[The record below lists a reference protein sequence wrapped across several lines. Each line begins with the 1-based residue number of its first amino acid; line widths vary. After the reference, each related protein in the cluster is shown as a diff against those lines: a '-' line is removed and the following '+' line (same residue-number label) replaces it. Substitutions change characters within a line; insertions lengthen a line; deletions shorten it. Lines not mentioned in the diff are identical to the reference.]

1 MSHHVLFCYMK
12 GKYCDSQ
19 YTAEWDRSFFALADE
34 SSDAT
39 LEATTTV
46 VYATRN
52 SKYSISI
59 PVVIFEKENNLTD
72 GSLYLLT
79 EQEAVDQFLGYF
91 GYLTVSLNNVTLAPE
106 NNLALFISEG
116 DFIAEIAT
124 NDTVVFAPV
133 IYTDI
138 YLNGYSQYDLVG
150 GFDGKTDAVFLATS
164 PWHVSH
170 FFKLLSLFFRQ

>member
-1 MSHHVLFCYMK
+1 MSHHTCFCCVQ
-12 GKYCDSQ
+12 GLYCDSQ
-19 YTAEWDRSFFALADE
+19 YTAEWDQSFLVLAD
-34 SSDAT
+34 SSNADTIDAT
-39 LEATTTV
+39 ATV

-59 PVVIFEKENNLTD
+59 PVVIFEKENNLTN

-79 EQEAVDQFLGYF
+79 EQEAVDQFQGYF

-106 NNLALFISEG
+106 NNLALFLSGG
-116 DFIAEIAT
+116 DFITEIAT

-138 YLNGYSQYDLVG
+138 YLSGYSQYDLAG
-150 GFDGKTDAVFLATS
+150 GFDGKVDVCFLLTS
-164 PWHVSH
+164 RWY
-170 FFKLLSLFFRQ
+170 